1 MNIKKYSYFVWGLI
15 IFSVMATS
23 SCIPQKEIKI
33 LQPTEGQKYNMTVFN
48 PIDQAEYT
56 LGKGDNLY
64 IDITIKDPKQDATS
78 SFSQKANNSSY
89 FSDIGI
95 YLNSYTV
102 DVNGNILLPVVGNI
116 KVEGLTT
123 AEIKSLLETRLSK
136 FVIDPTVVVR
146 LVNFNVTILGEVQR
160 PGEYKIYQNR
170 INLLEAFAFAGDINT
185 YGNRKQVK
193 LLRQNGKKIDMHILN
208 LTDESIIESPYYY
221 LRPNDVLYVEPL
233 KGKQFAFESF
243 PYGLLFSTISTV
255 IMLITFF
262 KYK

>member
-1 MNIKKYSYFVWGLI
+1 MNIKKYSYFIWGLI
-15 IFSVMATS
+15 IFSVMGTS
-23 SCIPQKEIKI
+23 SCVPQKEIKI
-33 LQPTEGQKYNMTVFN
+33 LQPTEGQEYNMKVFN
-48 PIDQAEYT
+48 PIDQAQYT

-64 IDITIKDPKQDATS
+64 INITIKDPKQEASS
-78 SFSQKANNSSY
+78 SFSQKTNNSY
-89 FSDIGI
+89 FSEVGI

-123 AEIKSLLETRLSK
+123 AKVKTLLEERLSK
-136 FVIDPTVVVR
+136 FVIDPTVVVK
-146 LVNFNVTILGEVQR
+146 LVNFNITILGEVR
-160 PGEYKIYQNR
+160 IPGEYKVYQNR
-170 INLLEAFAFAGDINT
+170 INLLEAFALAGDITT

-233 KGKQFAFESF
+233 KGKQFAFETF